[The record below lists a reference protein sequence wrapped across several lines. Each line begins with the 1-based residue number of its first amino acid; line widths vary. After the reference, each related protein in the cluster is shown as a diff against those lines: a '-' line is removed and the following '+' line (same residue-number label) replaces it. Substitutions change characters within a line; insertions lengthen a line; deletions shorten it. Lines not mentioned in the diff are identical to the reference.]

1 MKLDSVSVASQIGSS
16 AINNAEVNKDIDKA
30 QRFAQELEKA
40 SNKQE
45 KDNKKLLESCKEL
58 ESVFLNQI
66 LNAMRATVPKSDLMG
81 DSFATD
87 VWESMLYE
95 EYSKQMSKAQSTG
108 LAEILYK
115 QLSQK
120 I

>member
-1 MKLDSVSVASQIGSS
+1 MKIDSLSAGSQLGASAVDSS
-16 AINNAEVNKDIDKA
+16 KLNQDVDKA
-30 QRFAQELEKA
+30 LKFAQELEKA
-40 SNKQE
+40 SAK
-45 KDNKKLLESCKEL
+45 KDKDQKALLESCQEL

-66 LNAMRATVPKSDLMG
+66 LSSMRATVPKSDLMG

-95 EYSKQMSKAQSTG
+95 EYSKQMSKTQSTG